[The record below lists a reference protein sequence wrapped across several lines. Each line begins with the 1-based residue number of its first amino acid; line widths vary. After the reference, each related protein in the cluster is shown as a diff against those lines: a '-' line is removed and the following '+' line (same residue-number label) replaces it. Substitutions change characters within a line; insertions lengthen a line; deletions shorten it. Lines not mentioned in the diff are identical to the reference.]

1 MCGTHAKYKVP
12 KKITTALKLKEKKE
26 RKKERG

>member
-1 MCGTHAKYKVP
+1 MYGAHAKYNVP

-26 RKKERG
+26 RKRG